1 MGYDPAGLDRRERWT
16 VAALG
21 ALALVLRAVALLRY
35 RFDSDEQQ
43 HLHVAWGWTAG
54 LVQYRDYFD
63 NHTPLF
69 HLVTAPLLALFGERA
84 DILLWMRV
92 PMLALFGVVVWATY
106 VLGRRLYDARVGLWA
121 AVLLSLFPPFFL
133 KSLEYRTDNLWNA
146 LWVVALLIVTGGTLT
161 KRRGF
166 LLGLILGCAL
176 ATSMKTVLLVATLAG
191 AALVTDLFV
200 TRRRQYGWLLP
211 ALVGFAIVPAALAG
225 FFVSAGAWDRLVY
238 CVFEFNSHVALTRRN
253 VWIGRALFPFA
264 LGAVLYAAWR
274 WRAGVEPRRYFFAVA
289 CGIFTVT
296 LGGFWILISPRDF
309 LPLMPFMAIFG
320 AAVLLRRTD
329 PLPALGA
336 VAAVLVLSLW
346 YYADRFENNTDWH
359 TTMMEQTLRL
369 SHPGEP
375 LMDIKGETIYR
386 PRPTYLIYEAIT
398 RAQMAKGLLPDTAPE
413 DVIRTRTHV
422 AQADG
427 PMLPPRLRGF
437 LSANFLDMGRLRAAG
452 QWLQEDGGFTIAIPG
467 EYMIVS
473 ERGVAGAARFYERG
487 AYRYSGLR
495 GERVAVVWAPAVRRG
510 HSPFKLR
517 DREF

>member
-1 MGYDPAGLDRRERWT
+1 MTL
-16 VAALG
+16 AALG

-69 HLVTAPLLALFGERA
+69 HVVTAPLLALFGERP

-92 PMLALFGVVVWATY
+92 PMLALFGLVVGATY

-121 AVLLSLFPPFFL
+121 AVLLALFPPFFL

-146 LWVVALLIVTGGTLT
+146 LWMVALLVVTGSTLT
-161 KRRGF
+161 KWRAF

-191 AALVTDLFV
+191 AALVTDVLV

-211 ALVGFAIVPAALAG
+211 ALAGFVIVPAALAA
-225 FFVSAGAWDRLVY
+225 FFGAVGAWDRLYY

-264 LGAVLYAAWR
+264 LGGVLYAAWR
-274 WRAGVEPRRYFFAVA
+274 WRTAIEPRRYFFAVA

-309 LPLMPFMAIFG
+309 LPLMPIVAIFG
-320 AAVLLRRTD
+320 AAALLRRAD

-359 TTMMEQTLRL
+359 TTMMQQALRL

-398 RAQMAKGLLPDTAPE
+398 RAQMAKGLLADTAPE

-427 PMLPPRLRGF
+427 PMLPPRVRGF

-452 QWLQEDGGFTIAIPG
+452 QWLGEDGGFTIAIPG

-473 ERGVAGAARFYERG
+473 ERGVAGAPRFYDRG
-487 AYRYSGLR
+487 SYRYSGLR
-495 GERVAVVWAPAVRRG
+495 GERLAVVWAPAVRRG

-517 DREF
+517 DRDF